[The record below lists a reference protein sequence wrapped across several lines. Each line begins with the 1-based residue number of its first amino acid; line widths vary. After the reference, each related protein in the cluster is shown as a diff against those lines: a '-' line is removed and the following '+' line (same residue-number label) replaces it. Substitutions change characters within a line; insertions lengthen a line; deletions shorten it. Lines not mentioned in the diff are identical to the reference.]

1 MKKDRNIKIA
11 AVIVTLLLFGAFAG
25 VAMLSSTNRG
35 LEKNL
40 NAERL
45 KSETL
50 LSEKLQLDKQIKSFK
65 SDISLLEGKNKELDR
80 WLIDTKSKL
89 TQQESSLSK
98 LSKENAGLKGV
109 RKENEKLQQLKDEL
123 NNKLLSLTRDNA
135 DLKAE
140 IDQLNLNVAQL
151 KKENEK
157 LLASG
162 ATGTKAVNLPLASNF
177 RIEVRKKNEDKL
189 TVKAKRARSLQLNF
203 DVPKSSAMA
212 LSSQYRIQM
221 LSLQGKAIAGKM
233 KDLKTTPL
241 DGATAG
247 LFGLSAGSEY
257 EQVSMVYEPASKV
270 EDGIYTL
277 IVYNGQVLVGS
288 AQVRLK

>member
-11 AVIVTLLLFGAFAG
+11 AVVITLLLFGAFAG
-25 VAMLSSTNRG
+25 IVMLSTTNRG

-40 NAERL
+40 NAEKL
-45 KSETL
+45 KAESL
-50 LSEKLQLDKQIKSFK
+50 LSEKLQLDKQLKNFK

-80 WLIDTKSKL
+80 WLVDTKNKL
-89 TQQESSLSK
+89 SQQESDLAG
-98 LSKENAGLKGV
+98 LSKENAGLKGI
-109 RKENEKLQQLKDEL
+109 RKENEKLQHLKDEL
-123 NNKLLSLTRDNA
+123 NNKLASLTKDNA
-135 DLKAE
+135 ALRAE
-140 IDQLNLNVAQL
+140 VDQLNLNLAQL

-162 ATGTKAVNLPLASNF
+162 ATGTNAAYLPLASNF
-177 RIEVRKKNEDKL
+177 RVEVRKKNEDKL

-203 DVPKSSAMA
+203 DIPKSSAMS

-221 LSLQGKAIAGKM
+221 LSLQGKAVSGKM
-233 KDLKTTPL
+233 KDLKTSPL

-247 LFGLSAGSEY
+247 LLGLSSGSEY
-257 EQVSMVYEPASKV
+257 EQISMVYEPASKV
-270 EDGIYTL
+270 ENGIYTL

>member
-11 AVIVTLLLFGAFAG
+11 AVVITLLLFAAFAG
-25 VAMLSSTNRG
+25 IAMLSTSNRG

-45 KSETL
+45 RSESL
-50 LSEKLQLDKQIKSFK
+50 LSEKLQLDKQIKNFK
-65 SDISLLEGKNKELDR
+65 SDISLLEGRNKDLDQWLAETKNKLA
-80 WLIDTKSKL
+80 
-89 TQQESSLSK
+89 QQESSLSA
-98 LSKENAGLKGV
+98 LTKENAGLKGF
-109 RKENEKLQQLKDEL
+109 RKENEKLQKLKDEL
-123 NNKLLSLTRDNA
+123 NNKLASLTKDNA
-135 DLKAE
+135 ALKAE
-140 IDQLNLNVAQL
+140 VEQLNLNVAQL

-162 ATGTKAVNLPLASNF
+162 ANGVNSAQLPLASNF
-177 RIEVRKKNEDKL
+177 RVEVRKKNEDKL

-203 DVPKSSAMA
+203 DVPKSSAMT
-212 LSSQYRIQM
+212 LSSQYRVQM
-221 LSLQGKAIAGKM
+221 LSLQGKAVSGKM
-233 KDLKTTPL
+233 KDLKTSPL
-241 DGATAG
+241 DGATASLLG
-247 LFGLSAGSEY
+247 HSAGNEY
-257 EQVSMVYEPASKV
+257 EQISMVYEPASKV